1 MLWSLKQHES
11 PSKPLVVWDVIA
23 ALLVFKRTAPKIVEQ
38 FLVEW
43 LSTAYLGLKT
53 NLAIRSILSH
63 MSRSFSKFTSRQL
76 QILNVICRRVA
87 LSETKPDQISHR
99 VQKQGTSHE
108 SADEEVESWV
118 GLVLGCETELRRRLV
133 SCSLAARSSVRSRPE
148 ESLHQSEGWSPGGLT
163 KMKQWVARKAM
174 ADSQLKDLSTGIRT
188 YKRRY

>member
-1 MLWSLKQHES
+1 MLWSLKQYES

-53 NLAIRSILSH
+53 NIAIKSILSH

-76 QILNVICRRVA
+76 QLLNVICRRVA
-87 LSETKPDQISHR
+87 LSETKPEQISHG

-108 SADEEVESWV
+108 NADEEVKSWV

-133 SCSLAARSSVRSRPE
+133 SYSLAARSSVASRPE
-148 ESLHQSEGWSPGGLT
+148 ESLHQSGGWSPCGLT
-163 KMKQWVARKAM
+163 QMKQWVARKAL